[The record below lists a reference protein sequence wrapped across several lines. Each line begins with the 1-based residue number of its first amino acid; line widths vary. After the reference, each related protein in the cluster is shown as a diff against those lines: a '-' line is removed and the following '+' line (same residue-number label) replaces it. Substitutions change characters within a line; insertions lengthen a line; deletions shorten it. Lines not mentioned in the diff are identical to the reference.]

1 VIVDKDCG
9 ESWQESIRTDAEFPF
24 VGKPGGLEPSGTYSV
39 TGPSVL
45 QFDRVDFQ
53 ALRSTA
59 LWDVG
64 DRWELC
70 APKWSSYGSCFSS
83 GNRSAEAG
91 FTMEQATRTPIV
103 FNILQDGNSVL
114 DSSGVRW
121 RCPRLPP
128 VFLRS
133 S

>member
-1 VIVDKDCG
+1 MIVEKDRG
-9 ESWQESIRTDAEFPF
+9 KSDLESVRTEAGFPF
-24 VGKPGGLEPSGTYSV
+24 AGKPGGLEPSGTYAV

-53 ALRSTA
+53 ELRSTA

-83 GNRSAEAG
+83 ENRSVEVG
-91 FTMEQATRTPIV
+91 
-103 FNILQDGNSVL
+103 
-114 DSSGVRW
+114 SGTE
-121 RCPRLPP
+121 
-128 VFLRS
+128 
-133 S
+133 